1 MKCWKRK
8 GKGSANGFTVIEMLV
23 VVGITIILSGMMLG
37 FNRSSEKT
45 VALVT
50 ERERVMSI
58 LGTAR
63 SLALQRKNPGIG
75 FACGY
80 GVKFSGNSIEL
91 FGIIRDATSKVA
103 DCVGLEAINED
114 TTIETFALEKK
125 AIATGVTRIYFS
137 SPYLH
142 TTFFTPYP
150 GVFPAIITISIP
162 GIVSPISKIEVTS
175 GGAISQKN

>member
-1 MKCWKRK
+1 MKRWKRK
-8 GKGSANGFTVIEMLV
+8 KRNDTNGFTVIEMLV

-37 FNRSSEKT
+37 FNRSSEKSI
-45 VALVT
+45 ALVT

-63 SLALQRKNPGIG
+63 SLALQRKKPGVG

-80 GVKFSGNSIEL
+80 GVKFSGNSVEL
-91 FGIIRDATSKVA
+91 FGIIRGATSKVN
-103 DCVGLEAINED
+103 DCVGLEAVNED

-125 AIATGVTRIYFS
+125 ATATGVTRIYFS
-137 SPYLH
+137 SPYLN
-142 TTFFTPYP
+142 TKFFTPDP
-150 GVFPAIITISIP
+150 GVFPAIITISVP
-162 GIVSPISKIEVTS
+162 GVVSPVSRIEVTS